1 MTSTELIRMLLK
13 EFRASQTAL
22 GRQLGHKSPG
32 TISNRL
38 RRDNMTVSTLL
49 DTLEVFEYELVA
61 RPVGSTDTAK
71 DIILSK

>member
-22 GRQLGHKSPG
+22 GRQLGYKSPG

-38 RRDNMTVSTLL
+38 RRGNMTVSTLL

-61 RPVGSTDTAK
+61 RPVGSTDPAK

>member
-1 MTSTELIRMLLK
+1 MTSTELIRMLLTG
-13 EFRASQTAL
+13 FRASQTAL
-22 GRQLGHKSPG
+22 GRQLWYKSPG

-61 RPVGSTDTAK
+61 RPVGSTDQAK